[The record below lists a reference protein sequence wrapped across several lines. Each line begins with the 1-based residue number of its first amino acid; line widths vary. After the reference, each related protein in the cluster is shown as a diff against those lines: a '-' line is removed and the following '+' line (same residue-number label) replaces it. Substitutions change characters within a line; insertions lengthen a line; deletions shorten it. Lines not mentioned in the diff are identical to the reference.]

1 MIKNRIENEPATRL
15 GAKAP
20 GARAAAKALVVFLC
34 CLAALA
40 VVGCATRPF
49 VVKPD
54 DPLYGTWISTA
65 VDEGKERG
73 FAKISLFADGRRLF
87 YYHIAEPEP
96 AYEGTYVLEEAWIDR
111 QGNRWYKAK
120 GAFWPKAGG
129 AKTEE
134 FKLYRIDPKG
144 TVLESSSAGYG
155 YPSTVEPLTS
165 PFYGIWYQQ
174 K

>member
-1 MIKNRIENEPATRL
+1 MNSRNVNVPGVSAATR
-15 GAKAP
+15 P
-20 GARAAAKALVVFLC
+20 LVVFLC

-49 VVKPD
+49 TVKPN
-54 DPLYGTWISTA
+54 DPLYGTWINEEWGKKG
-65 VDEGKERG
+65 EGMG
-73 FAKISLFADGRRLF
+73 FAKITLFADGRRLF
-87 YYHIAEPEP
+87 YDDTADTEP

-134 FKLYRIDPKG
+134 FKLCKVNREG
-144 TVLESSSAGYG
+144 TTLESSSAGYG

-165 PFYGIWYQQ
+165 PFYGIWYRQ